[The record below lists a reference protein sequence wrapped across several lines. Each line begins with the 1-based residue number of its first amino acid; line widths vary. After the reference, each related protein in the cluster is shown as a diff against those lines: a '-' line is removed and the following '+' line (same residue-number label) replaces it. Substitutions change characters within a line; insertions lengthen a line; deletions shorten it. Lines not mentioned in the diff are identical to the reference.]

1 MRRRR
6 PGSPCAR
13 RRCDFRSCASSS
25 TNASRASA
33 WSPASRSTRP
43 EPTSGTGFLVGPDL
57 VLTARHVLRDFI
69 PRTAK
74 AWTPMRTRCSP
85 SSIISKAS
93 RSPIRATPGS
103 RRVGCRLPTTGC
115 CTRRTKC
122 RPMARSKCPMP
133 HRWRS
138 SKPAWTSR
146 WSGSPSR
153 SVFTP
158 APKAAARD
166 ACGYR
171 FRQWGC
177 GAISRKDDRIIIPQ
191 HPHGHTLQID
201 FGRLKDI
208 DQSTTRIRYDH
219 RERSRARPARHASTI
234 TSTLALSNSTWSACT
249 TPTTGRTAL
258 PILNQAIRFDH
269 ILGQIL
275 AFLGGQASL
284 NALTKPSEVVNSRSG
299 RRAAKRIS
307 NG

>member
-1 MRRRR
+1 MQRRR

-13 RRCDFRSCASSS
+13 PRCDFRSCASSS

-43 EPTSGTGFLVGPDL
+43 SRPA
-57 VLTARHVLRDFI
+57 ARAFSSVPISCSRPAMSSEI
-69 PRTAK
+69 SYKETAK

-93 RSPIRATPGS
+93 RSPIRATTGS

-153 SVFTP
+153 SGFTP
-158 APKAAARD
+158 APRVAARD
-166 ACGYR
+166 ANGYR
-171 FRQWGC
+171 FPPTGLPRNF
-177 GAISRKDDRIIIPQ
+177 RKDDRIIIPQ

-201 FGRLKDI
+201 FGRLKET
-208 DQSTTRIRYDH
+208 DQSTTRIRYTTESDKGTSGAPCFNH
-219 RERSRARPARHASTI
+219 HFNAGAQQFKLVGLHNADYRPDGVADSQPGDPLRSHLEPNPCVPRRPNRQAST
-234 TSTLALSNSTWSACT
+234 
-249 TPTTGRTAL
+249 P
-258 PILNQAIRFDH
+258 
-269 ILGQIL
+269 
-275 AFLGGQASL
+275 
-284 NALTKPSEVVNSRSG
+284 
-299 RRAAKRIS
+299 
-307 NG
+307 